1 MMLSLV
7 FFASVREQLGVGQVE
22 REWDE
27 SLANVEQLLASLVEE
42 KGEAWGKVLMRPNL
56 LVAINQEMA
65 RLDTAIKDGDEIAF
79 FPPVT
84 GG

>member
-1 MMLSLV
+1 MLSLV
-7 FFASVREQLGVGQVE
+7 FFASVREQLGVGQVD

-42 KGEAWGKVLMRPNL
+42 KGEAWGNVLMRPNL
-56 LVAINQEMA
+56 LVAVNQEMA
-65 RLDTAIKDGDEIAF
+65 SSDTAIKDGDEIAF

>member
-1 MMLSLV
+1 MLSLV
-7 FFASVREQLGVGQVE
+7 FFASVREQLGVGQVD
-22 REWDE
+22 REWDA
-27 SLANVEQLLASLVEE
+27 SLSTVAQLLVSLIKE
-42 KGEAWGKVLMRPNL
+42 KDEAWEQVLMRPNL

-65 RLDTAIKDGDEIAF
+65 SLDAVIKDGDEIAF

>member
-1 MMLSLV
+1 MLSLV
-7 FFASVREQLGVGQVE
+7 FFASVREQLGVGQVD
-22 REWDE
+22 REWDA
-27 SLANVEQLLASLVEE
+27 SLSSVAQLLASLVEE
-42 KGEAWGKVLMRPNL
+42 KGEAWEKVLMRPNL

-65 RLDTAIKDGDEIAF
+65 SLDASINDGDEIAF

>member
-1 MMLSLV
+1 MLSVV
-7 FFASVREQLGVGQVE
+7 FFASVREQLGVGQVD
-22 REWDE
+22 REWDV
-27 SLANVEQLLASLVEE
+27 SLSSVAKLLSSMVEDNGE
-42 KGEAWGKVLMRPNL
+42 KWEQVLMRSNL

-65 RLDTAIKDGDEIAF
+65 GLDAPIKDGDEIAF

>member
-1 MMLSLV
+1 MLSLV
-7 FFASVREQLGVGQVE
+7 FFASVREQLGVGQVD
-22 REWDE
+22 REWDA
-27 SLANVEQLLASLVEE
+27 SLSTVTLLLASLVKEE
-42 KGEAWGKVLMRPNL
+42 GDVWEQVLMRPNL

-65 RLDTAIKDGDEIAF
+65 SLEASIKDGDEIAF